1 MVSSSLITN
10 SGNVGYSFL
19 VANGGD
25 SGKTTLVKPQRQSQQ
40 LNKLQQT
47 IAAWQKVFLLASACM
62 AAGTLTLT
70 LFAMADVQGDNSIAL
85 KKGPE
90 KGPKMGP
97 KVN

>member
-1 MVSSSLITN
+1 M
-10 SGNVGYSFL
+10 
-19 VANGGD
+19 
-25 SGKTTLVKPQRQSQQ
+25 
-40 LNKLQQT
+40 